1 VEAKE
6 NMNIIVLLLKNIKKT
21 FISDHGKWR
30 KPLTNLKFGLE
41 FTLPNTNFK
50 SELIRIAIRE
60 M

>member
-1 VEAKE
+1 
-6 NMNIIVLLLKNIKKT
+6 MNIIVLLLKNIKKT